1 MHKVLGEWAT
11 LRKAYRLSLFP
22 ALLHLAMVTYTAVDI
37 QDHIVTMADL
47 DGGEKGSQG
56 GRENRKNPGPGPQN
70 MELEAQVWSWLSLVS
85 PHYKGTKHMAYI
97 YS

>member
-1 MHKVLGEWAT
+1 
-11 LRKAYRLSLFP
+11 
-22 ALLHLAMVTYTAVDI
+22 
-37 QDHIVTMADL
+37 MADL

-85 PHYKGTKHMAYI
+85 PHYKGTKHMAHI